1 MASRLAQVADGL
13 LAALLALAFAAFIV
27 GRTLIS
33 GVDVPGYASIVAP
46 VVLQRG
52 QHDRPGHPRRISG
65 PGVHRGEAAPQLPD
79 PRSARLWRGRRR
91 RPALGR
97 VRHGSGSGRVSGA
110 VARGRRTGPSGV
122 VLQYIRFT
130 GVGMVATAVHVTLFA
145 ALIERLQI
153 SALLANLAAFGAA
166 LLLSFVGHCRWTFRL
181 RDDYW
186 PALRRFSVVAVL
198 GLGLNSAIAYG
209 IVDRLGWY
217 RIQQPA

>member
-1 MASRLAQVADGL
+1 MGSLVVVVAQPARQVGSAGGG
-13 LAALLALAFAAFIV
+13 AA
-27 GRTLIS
+27 
-33 GVDVPGYASIVAP
+33 
-46 VVLQRG
+46 
-52 QHDRPGHPRRISG
+52 
-65 PGVHRGEAAPQLPD
+65 
-79 PRSARLWRGRRR
+79 
-91 RPALGR
+91 
-97 VRHGSGSGRVSGA
+97 VRQG
-110 VARGRRTGPSGV
+110 
-122 VLQYIRFT
+122 
-130 GVGMVATAVHVTLFA
+130 ATAVHVTLFA